1 MTNIIKSKEFSFK
14 RLVFYAVCLLALLI
28 AGASPEWRQA
38 AAQSPSLYWGSSGED
53 VLRVQQKLSQWGYY
67 NGPRDGYYG
76 AETYR
81 AVQKFQRNNGINP
94 DGAAGSQTLAA
105 MGLSAPAAVPA
116 VSRGVTS
123 GRADLPLLARV
134 IEGEAADES
143 FTGKVAVGAVIANRT
158 KSADFPRTLSG
169 VIYQDYAFES
179 ISNGQAYRPLT
190 QDSIRAAEMA
200 LSGYDPTGGAIFFW
214 NPAKPVNPW
223 VWSRSIITTI
233 GNHVF
238 AR

>member
-1 MTNIIKSKEFSFK
+1 MIKARGFSLN
-14 RLVFYAVCLLALLI
+14 RLVFCLACLLALFV
-28 AGASPEWRQA
+28 AGVSLEWRQA
-38 AAQSPSLYWGSSGED
+38 VAQGPSLYWGRSGDD
-53 VLRVQQKLSQWGYY
+53 VLRLQQRLSQWGYY
-67 NGPRDGYYG
+67 NGPQDGSYG

-81 AVQKFQRNNGINP
+81 AVQKFQQNNGISP
-94 DGAAGSQTLAA
+94 SGAAGPETLAA
-105 MGLSAPAAVPA
+105 MGLSVPEVAPA
-116 VSRGVTS
+116 VSRGLTT
-123 GRADLPLLARV
+123 GRDELTLLARV
-134 IEGEAADES
+134 IEGEAADEP

-158 KSADFPRTLSG
+158 KSADFPRSLSG

-200 LSGYDPTGGAIFFW
+200 LGGYDPTGGALFFW

-223 VWSRSIITTI
+223 VWSRSIVTTI